1 MFKLEVLE
9 IQVKAKMKEND
20 RWQRLQNKDN
30 YKIKTEVF
38 PKKDK

>member
-1 MFKLEVLE
+1 MFKSEVQE
-9 IQVKAKMKEND
+9 IKVKAKMKEND

-38 PKKDK
+38 RKKDK